1 MSAMAAERPRLII
14 DCTNVVR
21 RAVKLRAAK
30 DDASASEIVMRAIWA
45 YCSMEIREA
54 EKIMDDEKRR
64 KKERGYE
71 QHHLVP
77 ALNLKGQ
84 DNKQRFSTGRFESGF
99 LSDFGRRYDS
109 KRGESV
115 SRRTQA
121 QAGGN

>member
-71 QHHLVP
+71 
-77 ALNLKGQ
+77 
-84 DNKQRFSTGRFESGF
+84 
-99 LSDFGRRYDS
+99 
-109 KRGESV
+109 
-115 SRRTQA
+115 
-121 QAGGN
+121 